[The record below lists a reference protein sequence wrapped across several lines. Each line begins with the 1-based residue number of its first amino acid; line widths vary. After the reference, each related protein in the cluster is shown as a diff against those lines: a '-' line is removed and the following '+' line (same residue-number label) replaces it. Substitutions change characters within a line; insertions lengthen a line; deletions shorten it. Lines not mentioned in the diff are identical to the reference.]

1 MAVAI
6 PGSSSVGAPAMLAYG
21 SAGPHRYFDERA
33 ASVAR
38 MYDGIFFLAGRWDDG
53 VATHLGLAGPP
64 VATPWAQ
71 ALRQNIASLTAAGAG
86 VNLLGVLFAPDAPW
100 PSTQTLLS
108 AEYLEKMA
116 LHFRRLGA
124 CAAAMGFH
132 GVSVDVEYPYPRY
145 ALDHPSYT
153 YTDHTASDL
162 LAAAQAQ
169 GRAVTDALLESFPSA
184 AVFVLPGSFRGRPL
198 ERAFM
203 RGMLAAMVDRD
214 APAGMHLGYERS
226 YCLLD
231 AATQVAIPREADCW
245 AQVHLPPQALAYWRR
260 RCTVAPGVWP
270 LHMAETGARNYPLRP
285 WADELDELGRQ
296 LATLDRVAKRYV
308 WSFTAHGVWHDADP
322 EVETRF
328 SLPAAPWPQGE
339 AAVRGWQAL
348 LRARRLGAVPPPAEL
363 APLLQAVVAFDEGRL
378 DGGGLCDRFATPGA
392 WTILGPQGN
401 PFSAPAFGVS
411 TDVPQPLPPE
421 EPVHGPDGAIRWF
434 PYRNWEP
441 TGRMLLR
448 EVFDWRRTDH
458 AAAQLVCDLHC
469 ETGLDG
475 HLCLGWDDGLAVW
488 LDGRPVFDHRTAASH
503 GGLLHRDR
511 LLFEERLP
519 LSLSRGTHRLAVTSL
534 NHQGEWGF
542 NLRFTGLDGLPVPGL
557 RFGLPSPV

>member
-1 MAVAI
+1 MAPAN
-6 PGSSSVGAPAMLAYG
+6 PGPGFLGAPAMLAYG
-21 SAGPHRYFDERA
+21 ATGPHRYFDERA
-33 ASVAR
+33 AAVAR
-38 MYDGIFFLAGRWDDG
+38 LYDGIFFLAGRWDDG
-53 VATHLGLAGPP
+53 VETHLGLSGPP
-64 VATPWAQ
+64 VTTLWAQ
-71 ALRQNIASLTAAGAG
+71 ALRQNIAALTTAGAG
-86 VNLLGVLFAPDAPW
+86 VNLLGVFFAPDAPW
-100 PSTQTLLS
+100 PSAETLLS

-145 ALDHPSYT
+145 SLEHASYT
-153 YTDHTASDL
+153 YTDYTASSL
-162 LAAAQAQ
+162 LVAAHAQ
-169 GRAVTDALLESFPSA
+169 GRAVVDALLESFPSA

-214 APAGMHLGYERS
+214 APAGLHLGYERS

-245 AQVHLPPQALAYWRR
+245 AQVHLSARELDYWRR

-270 LHMAETGARNYPLRP
+270 LHMAETGARNYPMRP
-285 WADELDELGRQ
+285 WAAELDELGRQ
-296 LATLDRVAKRYV
+296 LTTLDRVAKRYV
-308 WSFTAHGVWHDADP
+308 WSFTAHAVWHDVNP
-322 EVETRF
+322 EVAARF
-328 SLPAAPWPQGE
+328 SLPAAPFTEGDV
-339 AAVRGWQAL
+339 AVRGWQEL
-348 LRARRLGAVPPPAEL
+348 LRTRRSGTTVAPPEL
-363 APLLQAVVAFDEGRL
+363 ASLLQAVAAFDDGRF
-378 DGGGLCDRFATPGA
+378 DGGWLCDRFATPGA
-392 WTILGPQGN
+392 WMILGPQGN
-401 PFSAPAFGVS
+401 PFSAPAFCVS
-411 TDVPQPLPPE
+411 ADAPEPLPPE
-421 EPVHGPDGAIRWF
+421 EPIHGPDGVIRWF

-448 EVFDWRRTDH
+448 EVFDWRRTDQ

-469 ETGLDG
+469 EQDLDG

-488 LDGRPVFDHRTAASH
+488 LDGRRIFDHRTAVSH

-519 LSLSRGTHRLAVTSL
+519 VSLGRGAHRLAVTCL
-534 NHQGEWGF
+534 NLKGEWGF
-542 NLRFTGLDGLPVPGL
+542 NLRFTGQDGLPAPGL
-557 RFGLPSPV
+557 RFGLSPHA